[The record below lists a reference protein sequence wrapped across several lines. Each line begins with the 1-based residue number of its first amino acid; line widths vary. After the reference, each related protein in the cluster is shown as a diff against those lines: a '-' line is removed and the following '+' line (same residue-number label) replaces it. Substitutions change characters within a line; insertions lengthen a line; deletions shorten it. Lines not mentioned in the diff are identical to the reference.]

1 MVYVSVEGFAAFS
14 QAASA
19 ISQDHLID
27 MQDILSDVEI
37 RMLHFIIPNTPG
49 TGSTRK
55 AFCDAVYA
63 QTVYEAESTNSQ
75 IAGMPAGMRS
85 FSVNGFSASF
95 DNAMSDGM
103 SNIGLCKTA
112 RSYLALAGLLYRGVN
127 CEC

>member
-1 MVYVSVEGFAAFS
+1 MIYVSVEGFAAFS
-14 QAASA
+14 QAANTIA
-19 ISQDHLID
+19 QDHLTD

-37 RMLHFIIPNTPG
+37 RMLHFIIPNMPG
-49 TGSTRK
+49 TGNTLK

-103 SNIGLCKTA
+103 SNIGLCKSA
-112 RSYLALAGLLYRGVN
+112 RSYLALAGLLYRGVD
-127 CEC
+127 CIC